1 MSCRNLYKYF
11 SERKWA
17 EAFINGEVLFRSL
30 WYFRDDEDNNVKIK
44 TRERPSSALKMA

>member
-1 MSCRNLYKYF
+1 MRRRNLYKYF

-30 WYFRDDEDNNVKIK
+30 
-44 TRERPSSALKMA
+44 S